1 MNCLECNKAL
11 NKTEWNYAM
20 DTMGLPLCEPHSA
33 RIEKIIKTNHTPL
46 EAVQLYYAL
55 KKAGVHPTLEWWDGR
70 RSIDIAIS
78 RVKLNIE
85 IESNYETIS
94 LEQAIKDLEEAMLSF
109 KSGFTTIRIPHV
121 LVKYHLKDTVKNIA
135 GIVEGLKVNLKAI

>member
-1 MNCLECNKAL
+1 METLGISLCNAHI
-11 NKTEWNYAM
+11 
-20 DTMGLPLCEPHSA
+20 D
-33 RIEKIIKTNHTPL
+33 RIEKIIKTKHTPL

-55 KKAGVHPTLEWWDGR
+55 KKAGLHPTLEWWDGR

-94 LEQAIKDLEEAMLSF
+94 HEQAIKDLEEAMLSF
-109 KSGFTTIRIPHV
+109 KNGFTTIRIPDV
-121 LVKYHLKDTVKNIA
+121 LVKYHLKDTVKNLT
-135 GIVEGLKVNLKAI
+135 GIVEGLKINLKAI